1 MTDTLS
7 SQTQMAISLVSSHE
21 WSTSNYQQYKFYFDQ
36 TIQILSGFGFCK
48 RQENGLPA
56 CDGM

>member
-1 MTDTLS
+1 MNDVHQITH
-7 SQTQMAISLVSSHE
+7 QC
-21 WSTSNYQQYKFYFDQ
+21 KFYFDQ